1 MRAAFHGCMVQRAG
15 GESVCE
21 WSFNRDH
28 DESVRLLEG
37 ATDQWSRREVWPLL
51 GEQVGPCPQ
60 PWALFLQRWSK
71 TAGGTGRVRS
81 D

>member
-1 MRAAFHGCMVQRAG
+1 LRVEASGAFR
-15 GESVCE
+15 
-21 WSFNRDH
+21 RDH

-51 GEQVGPCPQ
+51 GEQVGPWRPQ